1 MTKIIILSILYFCIT
16 GLWLYIQVMSFDF
29 SKCTEEQLVEVNDL
43 FNQIEQGIGWNRQ
56 QAMQVTGV
64 LGFILG
70 WFIVPTMV
78 VKRIWQFL
86 TKGLTKSK

>member
-29 SKCTEEQLVEVNDL
+29 SKCTEEQLVAVNDL

-56 QAMQVTGV
+56 QAMQCCGI
-64 LGFILG
+64 LAFLLG
-70 WFIVPTMV
+70 WVLTPLAILKKFLKFFI
-78 VKRIWQFL
+78 
-86 TKGLTKSK
+86 